1 MEPAL
6 ELPEYKRN
14 QKNIPHSIGVVLM
27 DYDMACGLG
36 VIEQRAITI
45 ELTDEQRS
53 IIANEIK
60 KGNTVTAVYP
70 HYKQEISYEL

>member
-6 ELPEYKRN
+6 ELPEYKCN
-14 QKNIPHSIGVVLM
+14 QKNVPDSLNVVLL
-27 DYDMACGLG
+27 DYDMACALG
-36 VIEQRAITI
+36 VIEQRSITM

-60 KGNTVTAVYP
+60 KGNTVTAMYP
-70 HYKQEISYEL
+70 HYK